1 MSSFFAP
8 PSILAYRHFNATF
21 IYVYQVFLRYSTLI
35 HLLIFFSYFWFC
47 FHVGK
52 RFFYNYSRIFS
63 YNNSLPLLKFQN
75 VSLLVPE
82 LDFDLAKCIFQ
93 ILSYIFSLFYQDD
106 LFLYNDLLIYI
117 FYTNFLLCL
126 LLYQILLRQHYNF
139 FLH

>member
-8 PSILAYRHFNATF
+8 LSILAYRHLNATF
-21 IYVYQVFLRYSTLI
+21 IYVYQVFLKYRTY

-63 YNNSLPLLKFQN
+63 CNNSLLLLKLQN
-75 VSLLVPE
+75 VFLFVPE

-93 ILSYIFSLFYQDD
+93 ILSHIFSLFYQDD
-106 LFLYNDLLIYI
+106 LFLYNDILIYI

-126 LLYQILLRQHYNF
+126 LLYQILLRWHYNF
-139 FLH
+139 FID